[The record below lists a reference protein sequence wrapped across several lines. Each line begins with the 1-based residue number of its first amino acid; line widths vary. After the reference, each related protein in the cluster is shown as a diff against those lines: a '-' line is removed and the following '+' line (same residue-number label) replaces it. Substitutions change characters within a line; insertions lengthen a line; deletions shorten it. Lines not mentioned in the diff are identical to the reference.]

1 MLYTNANINTLDF
14 NAYEN
19 VYAVGCSFAKW
30 SGASWADLI
39 AAEVQG
45 NYINLGKAGAG
56 NLYMQTIISQLINTN
71 KLSTSKDLLL
81 VMWST
86 FYREDR
92 YLKNK
97 WHTPGNIFTASHEF
111 EPNYIMKYADQRGMT
126 MRDLAIIATTQRMLE
141 HQSFDSVC
149 MLGVGFNAQDYYAGL
164 EYSEESQDLY
174 EIYNNIKVL
183 QPDLLTF
190 NGGEWPTHYHYVSDH
205 TGHVTGD
212 YHPSSMV
219 YFDFL
224 KEVGLP
230 MTARSKS
237 LAKYSHEKMLEVN
250 SEKQFRS
257 NSWPWPEEYIGL
269 GI

>member
-1 MLYTNANINTLDF
+1 
-14 NAYEN
+14 
-19 VYAVGCSFAKW
+19 
-30 SGASWADLI
+30 
-39 AAEVQG
+39 
-45 NYINLGKAGAG
+45 
-56 NLYMQTIISQLINTN
+56 
-71 KLSTSKDLLL
+71 
-81 VMWST
+81 MWST

-126 MRDLAIIATTQRMLE
+126 MRDLAIIDTTQRMLE
-141 HQSFDSVC
+141 HQSFDSIC

-205 TGHVTGD
+205 TGNVTGD

-237 LAKYSHEKMLEVN
+237 LAKYSLSLIH
-250 SEKQFRS
+250 
-257 NSWPWPEEYIGL
+257 I
-269 GI
+269 